1 MKKLSIVPL
10 LVVISLVLFATFADI
25 SNAYL
30 SPPQAPPLVSAA
42 PPPLPPSK
50 HLHLKPGM
58 PEFCPYKCAHR
69 CSRNPRDLCKKL
81 CMHCC
86 GVCKCV
92 PVGPYGDKNQCPC
105 YRDIKN
111 KRGQSKC
118 P

>member
-1 MKKLSIVPL
+1 MKNVSIAPL
-10 LVVISLVLFATFADI
+10 FLMSLVLFATFVDI
-25 SNAYL
+25 ATALYS
-30 SPPQAPPLVSAA
+30 SPPSTPPPIAAA

-50 HLHLKPGM
+50 HLRLKPGM